1 MRDTLCS
8 YYTNSSDIISYMLHR
23 LDVKNGDVV
32 LEPSAGEGVFI
43 DELLNTKSTL
53 HIDALD
59 IDQAAISILKEKY
72 KDNPTVSVRETD
84 TLFDEQLDLFETS
97 SLLLKKTDTLTDSQ
111 LDFFGTI
118 GGHYDKIVGNPPY
131 GAWQDY
137 DKRELLKRKYPGQ
150 YVKETYSLFLLR
162 CISVLK
168 IGGKLSFIIPDTYMF
183 LNLHTKLRELLLTA
197 TKIQEIIIFPSSF
210 FPGVSFGYSN
220 LSIIT
225 LERSNT
231 EAALGNKVHIIQ
243 GFHNPSEFKMPYE
256 NCPLPHHLRTYDLM
270 QSDVFSNEQHRFILA
285 DTNVTSTIKDS
296 ICKLSDV
303 ADIVT
308 GFYTGDNKRFIRAL
322 DDSVK
327 GAKNYDKIDQDLV
340 YNCVSLNGIPS
351 VEEGYIPYI
360 KSSSPTRYCRMLDTW
375 FVRWDEDTI
384 RYYNSSKKA
393 RFQNALF
400 YFKRGIAIPMVKS
413 SQIKAFLIENRV
425 FDQSIVG
432 IFPKDPSKVLYILA
446 LMNSDAINE
455 LLHVIN
461 PTANN
466 SANYVKQ
473 IPYKEPCEEILKIIS
488 DKVREILKNMNEG
501 SIIECDKLHREI
513 NNMINDIYHENKT
526 YAQKAV

>member
-43 DELLNTKSTL
+43 DELLNTKSVL

-59 IDQAAISILKEKY
+59 IDQTAISILKGKY
-72 KDNPTVSVRETD
+72 KDNPAVSVRETD

-97 SLLLKKTDTLTDSQ
+97 SLLLKKTDTLIDSQ

-197 TKIQEIIIFPSSF
+197 TKIQEIITFPSSF

-225 LERSNT
+225 LERSNA
-231 EAALGNKVHIIQ
+231 EAALSNKVHIIQ
-243 GFHNPSEFKMPYE
+243 GFRSPSEFKTLYE
-256 NCPLPHHLRTYDLM
+256 NRLLPNHLRTYDLM
-270 QSDVFSNEQHRFILA
+270 QSDIFSNEQHRFILA
-285 DTNVTSTIKDS
+285 GTNVTSTIKDTT
-296 ICKLSDV
+296 CKLGDV

-308 GFYTGDNKRFIRAL
+308 GFYTGDNRRFIRAL

-327 GAKNYDKIDQDLV
+327 GSKNYDKIDQDLV
-340 YNCVSLNGIPS
+340 YNCASLKG
-351 VEEGYIPYI
+351 
-360 KSSSPTRYCRMLDTW
+360 T
-375 FVRWDEDTI
+375 F
-384 RYYNSSKKA
+384 
-393 RFQNALF
+393 F
-400 YFKRGIAIPMVKS
+400 
-413 SQIKAFLIENRV
+413 
-425 FDQSIVG
+425 
-432 IFPKDPSKVLYILA
+432 
-446 LMNSDAINE
+446 
-455 LLHVIN
+455 
-461 PTANN
+461 
-466 SANYVKQ
+466 
-473 IPYKEPCEEILKIIS
+473 
-488 DKVREILKNMNEG
+488 
-501 SIIECDKLHREI
+501 
-513 NNMINDIYHENKT
+513 
-526 YAQKAV
+526 